1 MNAAPYS
8 QFDSK
13 GRCVRHPSVQM
24 SRKTLGG
31 GWKTITCICATC
43 AMESVIQSPQAADD
57 DGENDGGGAPYFSRR
72 HRQRRL
78 SSLTDTDA
86 PAMIGSRD
94 DSCDRSVCDQSFND
108 RSVLSAP
115 AAYHRQT
122 AVAPQHPPHHQQ
134 HHRRGP
140 SGRPI
145 HQDHQGHQHKYREPI
160 IVPRQPQCGWR
171 EEEGVSSSSLSPRRN
186 HQVLIKKQS
195 SRCISDLSQDE
206 RSCDLTADMH
216 AADVMS
222 YGSLSTSSLSSKSS
236 SSSSSRGRTSNDRRG
251 PSSSPP
257 PIQEAEAIV
266 CGMEYDKGK
275 YTGQIDVRSRLPHG
289 LGTLRATVA
298 GGGGNGGVV
307 ILEGEWHYGELVAPA
322 AQPQGKNSESSRH
335 DVDERYCLPETD
347 DEHGENDDDDSSISS
362 YSAEWTSSPRNV
374 ATPRSHSGSF
384 IRSPPGA
391 AYSARESKPSPLP
404 PPPPPLSSHSSSGGS
419 IAINGT
425 RATFDR
431 LQEYERYVDRCDE
444 EGDWYH
450 PNISMPASP
459 SAAAAMADGDYDRVR
474 RVRFLCDP

>member
-1 MNAAPYS
+1 MNAAPYYS

-13 GRCVRHPSVQM
+13 GRCVRHPSVQLC
-24 SRKTLGG
+24 RKTLGG
-31 GWKTITCICATC
+31 GWKTITSICVTC
-43 AMESVIQSPQAADD
+43 AMESVMQSPQAAYAYD
-57 DGENDGGGAPYFSRR
+57 DGENDDGGAPHSSRG
-72 HRQRRL
+72 HRQRRR
-78 SSLTDTDA
+78 SSVTDTDS
-86 PAMIGSRD
+86 PAMIGSHD
-94 DSCDRSVCDQSFND
+94 DSCDQSFND

-122 AVAPQHPPHHQQ
+122 AVAPKHPPHHQQ

-140 SGRPI
+140 SGWPM

-171 EEEGVSSSSLSPRRN
+171 EEEGVSSSSLPSRRN
-186 HQVLIKKQS
+186 HQVLLKKQS

-206 RSCDLTADMH
+206 RSCDLTADMY

-222 YGSLSTSSLSSKSS
+222 YGSLSTSSLSSKS

-257 PIQEAEAIV
+257 PIQEAEAFV
-266 CGMEYDKGK
+266 CGMEYEKGK

-307 ILEGEWHYGELVAPA
+307 LLEGEWHYGELVAPP
-322 AQPQGKNSESSRH
+322 AQPQGKNSESSWH
-335 DVDERYCLPETD
+335 DLNDVDERYCLPETD
-347 DEHGENDDDDSSISS
+347 DEHGEDDDDDSSISS
-362 YSAEWTSSPRNV
+362 YSAERTFSPRNV
-374 ATPRSHSGSF
+374 ATSRAHSGSF
-384 IRSPPGA
+384 TRSPPGA
-391 AYSARESKPSPLP
+391 AYSAREGKSSPLPTP
-404 PPPPPLSSHSSSGGS
+404 PPPPSSHSSSGGS

-450 PNISMPASP
+450 PNINMPASP
-459 SAAAAMADGDYDRVR
+459 TADGDYDRVR